1 MKSTIEIA
9 YHKDVGNGIVIM
21 TTRPEHAAQLEELQ
35 KIVFPTL
42 SKESLMR
49 KEHYLNHIRIFPE
62 GQFVAVKDA
71 RLPALRTTSGGDPDG
86 QGKVIGMTTSIR
98 YHLDF
103 NDKHTFSDVFDS
115 GFLNTHQP
123 DGDWLYG
130 MDIGTHPDYRGLGIA
145 KFLYD
150 ARQEAVRKLELK
162 GQYTYGML
170 SGYGAVKEAMTAEV
184 YYALLLDGKIND
196 PTVSMQMKNGFK
208 PFGLVAGYVDDPV
221 CDGYTAL
228 LVRNRES

>member
-1 MKSTIEIA
+1 MMKATVDIA
-9 YHKDVGNGIVIM
+9 YHKNVGNGVVIM
-21 TTRPEHAAQLEELQ
+21 TTRPEHTAQLEELQ

-42 SKESLMR
+42 AKESLMR

-71 RLPALRTTSGGDPDG
+71 RHKILAGGPHG
-86 QGKVIGMTTSIR
+86 QDKVIGMTTSIR

-103 NDKHTFSDVFDS
+103 NDKHTFNDVFDS

-130 MDIGTHPDYRGLGIA
+130 MDIGTHPDYRRLGIA

-150 ARQEAVRKLELK
+150 ARQETVQKLELK

-170 SGYGAVKEAMTAEV
+170 SGYGAIKNTMSAEE
-184 YYALLLDGKIND
+184 YYALLLRGKIKD
-196 PTVSMQMKNGFK
+196 PTVSRQMKNGFK
-208 PFGLVAGYVDDPV
+208 PFGLVPGYVDDPV
-221 CDGYTAL
+221 CNGYCAL
-228 LVRNRES
+228 LVRKR

>member
-9 YHKDVGNGIVIM
+9 YHKDVGNGIVIT

-35 KIVFPTL
+35 RIVFPTL
-42 SKESLMR
+42 AKESLMR

-62 GQFVAVKDA
+62 GQFVAID
-71 RLPALRTTSGGDPDG
+71 DE
-86 QGKVIGMTTSIR
+86 KVIGMTTSIR

-103 NDKHTFSDVFDS
+103 NDKHTFNDVFDS

-150 ARQEAVRKLELK
+150 ARQETVRKLELK

-170 SGYGAVKEAMTAEV
+170 SGYGAMKETMTAEV

-196 PTVSMQMKNGFK
+196 PTVSMQIKNGFK
-208 PFGLVAGYVDDPV
+208 PFGLVPGYVDDPV

>member
-1 MKSTIEIA
+1 MKSAIEIS
-9 YHKDVGNGIVIM
+9 YHKDVGNGIVIT

-35 KIVFPTL
+35 RIVFPTL
-42 SKESLMR
+42 AKESLMR

-62 GQFVAVKDA
+62 GQFVALKD
-71 RLPALRTTSGGDPDG
+71 
-86 QGKVIGMTTSIR
+86 GKVIGMTTSIR

-103 NDKHTFSDVFDS
+103 NDKHTFNDVFDS

-150 ARQEAVRKLELK
+150 ARQETVRKLELK

-170 SGYGAVKEAMTAEV
+170 SGYGARKETMTAEV
-184 YYALLLDGKIND
+184 YYALLIDGKIND
-196 PTVSMQMKNGFK
+196 PTVSMQIKNGFK
-208 PFGLVAGYVDDPV
+208 PFGLVPGYVDDPV
-221 CDGYTAL
+221 CDGYTVL
-228 LVRNRES
+228 LVRSRES